1 MRAILAT
8 ALIGA
13 VVIGAPQTLNA
24 APKAKNP
31 EPQNAQMGPA
41 APPVAKETCPGNDNA
56 LGVARVVEIDT
67 TGGPGFGFQ
76 HYKAYDFLNPKEV
89 VLTFDDGPLP
99 THTRTILAALAAE
112 CVKATF
118 FTVGKL
124 AGGYPEVLREVVKNG
139 HTVGTHTVTHPNLAK
154 LPMEKAKAEIEK
166 SVSIASR
173 AAGTP
178 VAPFF
183 RFPFLKDSPE
193 LLQYLGSR
201 NIAVFSTDM
210 DSFDFKRPRPKR
222 LIKNIMSNL
231 DKKGKGII
239 LMHDIQPNTAKAM
252 PQLLKELKAKGYKIV
267 HLTAK
272 APVVTLVEYDKLIE
286 KDVRGLAAGNQRPL
300 SSVVRTISGDK

>member
-1 MRAILAT
+1 MRAKLAT

-13 VVIGAPQTLNA
+13 VLIGAPHALNA
-24 APKAKNP
+24 APKANNP
-31 EPQNAQMGPA
+31 EPSQAEMGPA
-41 APPVAKETCPGNDNA
+41 APPVAKQSCPGNDDA

-124 AGGYPEVLREVVKNG
+124 AGGYPEVLRQVVKDG

-154 LPMEKAKAEIEK
+154 MPFEKAKAEIEK

-173 AAGTP
+173 AAGAP

-183 RFPFLKDSPE
+183 RFPYLKDSPE

-210 DSFDFKRPRPKR
+210 DSFDFKRPRPER

-239 LMHDIQPNTAKAM
+239 LMHDIQPNTAKAL
-252 PQLLKELKAKGYKIV
+252 PQLLKEFKAKGYKIV
-267 HLTAK
+267 HLTPK
-272 APVVTLVEYDKLIE
+272 APVVTLVEYDKLTE
-286 KDVRGLAAGNQRPL
+286 KDVRGLAAGHQRPI
-300 SSVVRTISGDK
+300 SSVVRTISDDQ

>member
-1 MRAILAT
+1 MRAILIT
-8 ALIGA
+8 ALVSAAI
-13 VVIGAPQTLNA
+13 IGAPPDLNA
-24 APKAKNP
+24 GPAEYPDP
-31 EPQNAQMGPA
+31 AQAAMGPSH
-41 APPVAKETCPGNDNA
+41 PSVAKQSCPNN
-56 LGVARVVEIDT
+56 T

-118 FTVGKL
+118 FTVGQL
-124 AGGYPEVLREVVKNG
+124 AGGYPEIIRKIVRDG
-139 HTVGTHTVTHPNLAK
+139 HTVGMHTVKHPNLAK
-154 LPMEKAKAEIEK
+154 LPLEKAKAEIEK

-173 AAGTP
+173 AAGAP

-183 RFPFLKDSPE
+183 RFPYLRDSPQ
-193 LLQYLGSR
+193 LLKYLGSR
-201 NIAVFSTDM
+201 NIAVFSTDV

-231 DKKGKGII
+231 DKKGKGIL

-252 PQLLKELKAKGYKIV
+252 PELLKKLKANGYKIV

-272 APVVTLVEYDKLIE
+272 APVVTLAEYDKLTE
-286 KDVRGLAAGNQRPL
+286 KDVKGLAAGNRRPI
-300 SSVVRTISGDK
+300 SSVVRTISGNQ

>member
-1 MRAILAT
+1 MRTILAT

-13 VVIGAPQTLNA
+13 FLISAPHTLNA
-24 APKAKNP
+24 APKAKSP
-31 EPQNAQMGPA
+31 EPSQSEMGPA
-41 APPVAKETCPGNDNA
+41 APSVAKQSCPGNDDP

-99 THTRTILAALAAE
+99 THTKTILAALAAE

-118 FTVGKL
+118 FSVGKL
-124 AGGYPEVLREVVKNG
+124 AGGYPDVLRQVVKDG
-139 HTVGTHTVTHPNLAK
+139 HTVGTHTVTHPNLSK
-154 LPMEKAKAEIEK
+154 MPMEKAKDEIEK
-166 SVSIASR
+166 SVSIVSR
-173 AAGTP
+173 AAGAP

-183 RFPFLKDSPE
+183 RFPYLKDSPE

-222 LIKNIMSNL
+222 LIKNVMSNL
-231 DKKGKGII
+231 DKKGKGIL

-267 HLTAK
+267 HITPK
-272 APVVTLVEYDKLIE
+272 APVVTLVEYDKLTE

-300 SSVVRTISGDK
+300 SSVVRTVTGDQ

>member
-13 VVIGAPQTLNA
+13 VIFGAPQA
-24 APKAKNP
+24 YSADSKAKTP
-31 EPQNAQMGPA
+31 EAQQTDMGPA
-41 APPVAKETCPGNDNA
+41 APPVAKQSCPGNDDA
-56 LGVARVVEIDT
+56 LGVSRVVEIDT

-99 THTRTILAALAAE
+99 THTRTILDALAAE

-124 AGGYPEVLREVVKNG
+124 AGGYPEVLRQVVKGG

-154 LPMEKAKAEIEK
+154 MPLEKAKAEIEK
-166 SVSIASR
+166 SVSITSR
-173 AAGTP
+173 AAGAP

-183 RFPFLKDSPE
+183 RFPYLKDSPE

-222 LIKNIMSNL
+222 LIKNIMSKL

-267 HLTAK
+267 HLTPK
-272 APVVTLVEYDKLIE
+272 APVVTLVEYDKLTE
-286 KDVRGLAAGNQRPL
+286 KDVRGLAAGHQRPI
-300 SSVVRTISGDK
+300 SSVVRTITGDQ

>member
-1 MRAILAT
+1 MRAILFT
-8 ALIGA
+8 ALIGTA
-13 VVIGAPQTLNA
+13 IIGAPHALNA
-24 APKAKNP
+24 GPAEYPDP
-31 EPQNAQMGPA
+31 AQAGMGPSS
-41 APPVAKETCPGNDNA
+41 PPVVKQSCPNNDNA

-118 FTVGKL
+118 FTVGQL
-124 AGGYPEVLREVVKNG
+124 AGGYPDVLRQIVKGG
-139 HTVGTHTVTHPNLAK
+139 HTVGTHTVKHPNLAK

-173 AAGTP
+173 AAGAP

-183 RFPFLKDSPE
+183 RFPYLRDSPQ
-193 LLQYLGSR
+193 LLKYLGSR
-201 NIAVFSTDM
+201 NIAVFSTDL

-231 DKKGKGII
+231 DKKGKGIL

-252 PQLLKELKAKGYKIV
+252 PELLKALKANGYKIV

-272 APVVTLVEYDKLIE
+272 APVVTLAEYDKLTE
-286 KDVRGLAAGNQRPL
+286 KDVKGFAAGNQRPI
-300 SSVVRTISGDK
+300 SSVVRTISGDQ

>member
-13 VVIGAPQTLNA
+13 VIFGAPHALNA

-31 EPQNAQMGPA
+31 EPQQTGMGPA
-41 APPVAKETCPGNDNA
+41 APAVATQSCPGNDDA
-56 LGVARVVEIDT
+56 LGVTRVVEIDT

-99 THTRTILAALAAE
+99 THTRTILAALATE

-124 AGGYPEVLREVVKNG
+124 AAGYPEVLRQVVKGG
-139 HTVGTHTVTHPNLAK
+139 HTVGMHTVTHPNLAK
-154 LPMEKAKAEIEK
+154 MPFEKAKAEIEK

-173 AAGTP
+173 AAGAP

-183 RFPFLKDSPE
+183 RFPYLKDSPE
-193 LLQYLGSR
+193 LLKYLGSR
-201 NIAVFSTDM
+201 NIAVFSTDL
-210 DSFDFKRPRPKR
+210 DSFDFKRRSPKR
-222 LIKNIMSNL
+222 LIKNIMANL
-231 DKKGKGII
+231 GRKDKGIL
-239 LMHDIQPNTAKAM
+239 LMHDIQPNTAKAL

-267 HLTAK
+267 HLTPK

-286 KDVRGLAAGNQRPL
+286 KDVKGLAAGNQRPL
-300 SSVVRTISGDK
+300 SSVVRTISGDQ